1 MASATPWLRTSER
14 VRCILAPDALS
25 LANVHSFYG
34 DSHILHGVGF
44 SLRPGGVL
52 ALLGRNGAGKT
63 TCISTIIGFLRPQG
77 GEISLFGEQI
87 GGLSPERISHLGIGL
102 VPQGRRVFPSLT
114 VRENLLVAHQRG
126 RTTEKPRNVERIYE
140 MFPRLRERH
149 AQFAGTLS
157 GGEQQM
163 LAIGRALMGNPRVL
177 LLDEPSEGLAPLIV
191 AEVGRTIKRLKEEGQ
206 SIVLVEQNRQLALD
220 IADYAVILNT
230 GRCVFV
236 GQASELLRNDDL
248 MAQNLGVYHAH

>member
-1 MASATPWLRTSER
+1 
-14 VRCILAPDALS
+14 
-25 LANVHSFYG
+25 VHTFYG
-34 DSHILHGVGF
+34 DSHVLHGVGF
-44 SLRPGGVL
+44 ALRPGGVL

-63 TCISTIIGFLRPQG
+63 TCISTIIGFLKPKEGDIR
-77 GEISLFGEQI
+77 LFGEPI
-87 GGLSPERISHLGIGL
+87 TGLGPERISQLGIGL
-102 VPQGRRVFPSLT
+102 VPQGRRVFPSLS
-114 VRENLLVAHQRG
+114 VRENLIVAQQRE
-126 RTTEKPRNVERIYE
+126 RATDKPSNDKSSSDKPWGLDRIYD

-191 AEVGRTIKRLKEEGQ
+191 AEVGRAIRRLKEEGQ

-220 IADYAVILNT
+220 VADQAVILNT
-230 GRCVFV
+230 GRCVFA
-236 GQASELLRNDDL
+236 GSATDAANDEAL
-248 MAQNLGVYHAH
+248 IAQHLGVFHAH

>member
-1 MASATPWLRTSER
+1 LT
-14 VRCILAPDALS
+14 
-25 LANVHSFYG
+25 NVHTFYG
-34 DSHILHGVGF
+34 DSHILHGVSF
-44 SLRPGGVL
+44 SLRPRGVL

-63 TCISTIIGFLRPQG
+63 TCISTIIGFLTPKD
-77 GEISLFGEQI
+77 GEIRLFGEKI
-87 GGLSPERISHLGIGL
+87 EGLSPERISRLGIGL
-102 VPQGRRVFPSLT
+102 VPQGRRIFPSLT
-114 VRENLLVAHQRG
+114 VRENLVVAHQRA
-126 RTTEKPRNVERIYE
+126 RETEKPWNVERIYE

-191 AEVGRTIKRLKEEGQ
+191 AEVGRTIRLLKDEGQ

-220 IADYAVILNT
+220 VADQAVILNT
-230 GRCVFV
+230 GRCVFAGPAGDV
-236 GQASELLRNDDL
+236 LNNEELI
-248 MAQNLGVYHAH
+248 AQNLGIFHAH